1 MKHIIIAGASGYVG
15 KTILEVI
22 KDYKNFRIIALCI
35 NRSEFDEFNLGDNI
49 EVMTNEEFFLNNEI
63 YEDAYLIN
71 LAFPRKDDINII
83 LDALEYM
90 RKLYSKALESGVNHI
105 INTSSQSVY
114 NIKREIPAKETD
126 LLEPFSLYGL
136 AKIYTENYTENF
148 AKKNNINYINIRLA
162 SIVGPGFDQRIINKL
177 IKKYVN
183 NENISLE
190 ERQEKF
196 SYLHVLDAVKGFIEI
211 LKSDTLIWNRNLN
224 LGTSEKYTISD
235 IMQNIEENINHNYI
249 GQINIK
255 NKGILLRTNEVD
267 TSIVDKET
275 NWKVEMSLKEI
286 VKDIYNNI

>member
-63 YEDAYLIN
+63 YEGAYLIN

-90 RKLYSKALESGVNHI
+90 RKLYSKAVKSGVNHI

-114 NIKREIPAKETD
+114 NINREIPAKETD

-177 IKKYVN
+177 IKKYIDD
-183 NENISLE
+183 ENISLK
-190 ERQEKF
+190 EKYETF
-196 SYLHVLDAVKGFIEI
+196 SYLNVKDAAKGYLEIIES
-211 LKSDTLIWNRNLN
+211 KTLSWNRNLN
-224 LGTSEKYTISD
+224 LGTDEKYTISD
-235 IMQNIEENINHNYI
+235 IMRAIQDNIEHNYLGKI
-249 GQINIK
+249 DITIETK
-255 NKGILLRTNEVD
+255 NLRTNEIN
-267 TSIVDKET
+267 TSIMDEET
-275 NWKVEMSLKEI
+275 NWKAEMSLKEI
-286 VKDIYNNI
+286 IINVFESL